1 MGKVK
6 VRVNEIEKILRAAI
20 GTLMAGKANFVKQD
34 GCLEINNNNIYEISK
49 CKMCKSS

>member
-20 GTLMAGKANFVKQD
+20 GTLMAERQTLSSKMDAWKLITIIFMMKKM
-34 GCLEINNNNIYEISK
+34 INTEQL
-49 CKMCKSS
+49 